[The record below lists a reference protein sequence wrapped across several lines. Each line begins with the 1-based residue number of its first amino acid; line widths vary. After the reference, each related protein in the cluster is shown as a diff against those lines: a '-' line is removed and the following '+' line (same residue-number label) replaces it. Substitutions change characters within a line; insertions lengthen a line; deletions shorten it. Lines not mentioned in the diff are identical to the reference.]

1 MGCKVT
7 WYLMEH
13 LVEHIS
19 NMVSRWH
26 FGAAWTRSAQ
36 SRTWSVKVKNIKYS
50 KISLKD
56 PTYTPD

>member
-36 SRTWSVKVKNIKYS
+36 SRIWSVKRDLRQLRRGYRMWVICG
-50 KISLKD
+50 
-56 PTYTPD
+56 